1 MHINQNHDPVVQF
14 TTLAHELG
22 HLFSGHL
29 GPDKKLN
36 VPERPRLGLVQEEFE
51 AESVAY
57 LVCER
62 NGVHAKSQTYL
73 AAKYVEPKTTVE
85 QIDIYQVMRAA
96 FFFFFN
102 DTATTE
108 IYTLSLH
115 DALPI

>member
-62 NGVHAKSQTYL
+62 NGVHAKSKTYL

-96 FFFFFN
+96 GQVEALLGL
-102 DTATTE
+102 TA
-108 IYTLSLH
+108 Y
-115 DALPI
+115 